1 MSVLTI
7 EEKMQKEKNEAF
19 LKLIKKNPTL
29 PIVPMVDYEIV
40 GEDWG
45 RWLGA
50 FGSAY
55 VGEYACYDDRYF
67 EDREDFKEKYY
78 DNNDEMLC
86 KIFNYE
92 PCMTLPVA
100 KEKYTKKQIEE
111 NEANEKELEEH
122 LDKIAEKYFTKAI
135 IVNINL
141 PDQEYE
147 GK

>member
-7 EEKMQKEKNEAF
+7 DEKMQKEKNEAF

-40 GEDWG
+40 CEGWG
-45 RWLGA
+45 RWLGT

-78 DNNDEMLC
+78 DNNDEELC
-86 KIFNYE
+86 EKFDYE
-92 PCMTLPVA
+92 PCMKFGKGYSIEQVV
-100 KEKYTKKQIEE
+100 ENEE
-111 NEANEKELEEH
+111 NEKRLEEH
-122 LDKIAEKYFTKAI
+122 LDKIAEEYFIKAI

-141 PDQEYE
+141 PD
-147 GK
+147 

>member
-7 EEKMQKEKNEAF
+7 DEAKQKEKNEAF
-19 LKLIKKNPTL
+19 LKLVKKNPTL

-78 DNNDEMLC
+78 DNNDDELCEM
-86 KIFNYE
+86 FNYE
-92 PCMTLPVA
+92 PCMTFPNA
-100 KEKYTKKQIEE
+100 KGYTKEQIEANEE
-111 NEANEKELEEH
+111 NEKLLEEH
-122 LDKIAEKYFTKAI
+122 LDKIAEEYFIKAI

-141 PDQEYE
+141 PD
-147 GK
+147 